1 MLIERERSEGT
12 EGTVSTATVYGA
24 HQLANRPD
32 LAPVRDRGQGTEARG
47 RVGLWV
53 STFTVMTS

>member
-32 LAPVRDRGQGTEARG
+32 LAPVRDRGQGAEARG
-47 RVGLWV
+47 RIGL
-53 STFTVMTS
+53 